1 MFDPNTWIANP
12 SSFQA
17 AQYSVPFGIAA
28 ALTTDLRNPLRMND
42 VLLKDTAALAI
53 AAEMKQVPISDDPD
67 FLWGYLTLEL
77 HQKAV
82 NILFDGFPRL
92 PTSAPV
98 LLQAVENKLANIVDA
113 FGVQADAV
121 KDMIL
126 DVRSLCD
133 VSVLFDEM
141 VRVGKLATAKF
152 EAKAAQ

>member
-1 MFDPNTWIANP
+1 
-12 SSFQA
+12 
-17 AQYSVPFGIAA
+17 
-28 ALTTDLRNPLRMND
+28 MND

-82 NILFDGFPRL
+82 NILFDGFPGL